1 VGTAAAGG
9 TPSPT
14 GFTTGVFPAAEPA
27 AGSSAGKASTAIR
40 LLGILCNWSPFACF
54 NAAAMAH
61 LELPPEYSFMRVMC
75 IGRINQALILRA
87 FEYGAD
93 GVILLECRDEDC
105 RYGPGPE
112 VGHSN
117 VDRVRRLLHLLGIG
131 QSRLVEKSFQA
142 HEKEELV
149 RTLWEFAAQIKALGP
164 NPAKPPQ
171 ERRSA

>member
-1 VGTAAAGG
+1 MSQPVSSQTTALPPVAAG
-9 TPSPT
+9 
-14 GFTTGVFPAAEPA
+14 PA
-27 AGSSAGKASTAIR
+27 SSLR
-40 LLGILCNWSPFACF
+40 LLGILCNWSPFACL

-61 LELPPEYSFMRVMC
+61 LELPAEYSFLRVMC

-93 GVILLECRDEDC
+93 GVILLACRDEDC

-117 VDRVRRLLHLLGIG
+117 VERVRRLLHLLGIG

-142 HEKEELV
+142 HEKEALV
-149 RTLWEFAAQIKALGP
+149 DALREFAAEMRALGP
-164 NPAKPPQ
+164 NPGKPPQ
-171 ERRSA
+171 ERQPV